1 VTRHDGVDSSPSLES
16 RIVKLLMT
24 LAFMAA
30 LAAFSIT
37 FLTHS
42 NTSKIAEPIIRWLVP
57 GASAAEVSR
66 LHIMARKTG
75 HFLIPA
81 LGYFLL
87 VIGPL
92 RDRRYTALALCA
104 VFAILDETLQA
115 FTPARTASIYDVA
128 LDLSGVLLSFLVY
141 SAFTMKRRSIRP
153 RSIVSG

>member
-1 VTRHDGVDSSPSLES
+1 MTRRESVESAASLEG
-16 RIVKLLMT
+16 RIVAILLT
-24 LAFMAA
+24 IAFVAA

-42 NTSKIAEPIIRWLVP
+42 NTFAILEPIIHWAAP

-66 LHIMARKTG
+66 FHILARKTG

-81 LGYFLL
+81 LAYLLL

-92 RDRRYTALALCA
+92 RNRRYTALALCA
-104 VFAILDETLQA
+104 VFAVLDETLQA

-128 LDLSGVLLSFLVY
+128 LDMSGVLFSFFLH
-141 SAFTMKRRSIRP
+141 SAFTTRRAR
-153 RSIVSG
+153 RAAR

>member
-1 VTRHDGVDSSPSLES
+1 MRRDAVEPSPSLERS
-16 RIVKLLMT
+16 IVKLLLT
-24 LAFMAA
+24 IAFVAA

-42 NTSKIAEPIIRWLVP
+42 NTFAIVEPIIHRLDP

-81 LGYFLL
+81 LAYFLL

-104 VFAILDETLQA
+104 LFAILDETLQA

-128 LDLSGVLLSFLVY
+128 LDLSGVSLSFLIY
-141 SAFTMKRRSIRP
+141 SAFTMKRRGVRP

>member
-1 VTRHDGVDSSPSLES
+1 MRRDAVEPAASLER
-16 RIVKLLMT
+16 RIVTVLLT
-24 LAFMAA
+24 IAFVAA

-42 NTSKIAEPIIRWLVP
+42 NTFAIAEPIIRWLAP

-66 LHIMARKTG
+66 LHILARKTG

-81 LGYFLL
+81 LAYLLL

-92 RDRRYTALALCA
+92 RNRRYTALALCA
-104 VFAILDETLQA
+104 VFAVLDETLQA

-128 LDLSGVLLSFLVY
+128 LDLSGVLLSFLLY
-141 SAFTMKRRSIRP
+141 SAFTMKRRTAQP
-153 RSIVSG
+153 RRTASG

>member
-1 VTRHDGVDSSPSLES
+1 MG
-16 RIVKLLMT
+16 LLT
-24 LAFMAA
+24 IAFVVA

-42 NTSKIAEPIIRWLVP
+42 NTFAIVEPIVHRLAP

-81 LGYFLL
+81 IAYFAL

-92 RDRRYTALALCA
+92 RNRPYTALALCA
-104 VFAILDETLQA
+104 VFAVLDETLQA
-115 FTPARTASIYDVA
+115 FTPARTASIYDVG

-141 SAFTMKRRSIRP
+141 SAFTMKRRAHRA
-153 RSIVSG
+153 RSIISG

>member
-1 VTRHDGVDSSPSLES
+1 MRRDAVEPAASLER
-16 RIVKLLMT
+16 RIVMVLLT
-24 LAFMAA
+24 IAFVAA

-42 NTSKIAEPIIRWLVP
+42 NTFAIAEPIIRWLVP

-81 LGYFLL
+81 AAYFLL

-92 RDRRYTALALCA
+92 RNRRYTALALCA
-104 VFAILDETLQA
+104 LFAVLDETLQA
-115 FTPARTASIYDVA
+115 FTPNRTASIYDVA
-128 LDLSGVLLSFLVY
+128 LDMSGVLLSFFLY
-141 SAFTMKRRSIRP
+141 SAFTMKRRASR
-153 RSIVSG
+153 RRA

>member
-1 VTRHDGVDSSPSLES
+1 MRRGEVESASSLES
-16 RIVKLLMT
+16 RIVALLLT
-24 LAFMAA
+24 IAFLAA

-42 NTSKIAEPIIRWLVP
+42 NTFAIVEPIIHWAAP
-57 GASAAEVSR
+57 GATAAEVAR
-66 LHIMARKTG
+66 LHILARKMG

-81 LGYFLL
+81 IAYFLL

-104 VFAILDETLQA
+104 VFAVLDETLQA

-128 LDLSGVLLSFLVY
+128 LDMSGVLFSFFVY
-141 SAFTMKRRSIRP
+141 SALTMGRRKATSSLSLP
-153 RSIVSG
+153 

>member
-1 VTRHDGVDSSPSLES
+1 MRRDAVESAASLES
-16 RIVKLLMT
+16 RIVKLLLT
-24 LAFMAA
+24 IAFVAA
-30 LAAFSIT
+30 LAAFSIA

-42 NTSKIAEPIIRWLVP
+42 NTFAMVEPIIHRLVP

-66 LHIMARKTG
+66 LHILVRKTG

-81 LGYFLL
+81 VAYFLL

-92 RDRRYTALALCA
+92 RNRPYSALALCA
-104 VFAILDETLQA
+104 VFAVLDETLQA

-141 SAFTMKRRSIRP
+141 SAFTMRRRAVPP